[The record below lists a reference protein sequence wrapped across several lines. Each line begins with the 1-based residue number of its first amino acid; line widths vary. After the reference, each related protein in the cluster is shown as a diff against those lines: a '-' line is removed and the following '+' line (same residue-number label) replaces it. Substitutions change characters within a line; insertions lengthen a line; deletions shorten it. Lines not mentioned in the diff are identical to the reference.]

1 MSMFNSSKDS
11 GSNKP
16 RNGSVTPANP
26 NAFNSLVQG
35 TVVEGTVRS
44 ESDIRVDGLIK
55 GKLFCDAKVVIGP
68 TGQIEGEIRCANAV
82 VEGKFDGNIVVSEL
96 LNVRENAVVSGEVTT
111 GKLLVQSGAIFNVI
125 CNMGGQQS
133 STSAAK
139 STPVVAKKEDEKGVK
154 APNN

>member
-1 MSMFNSSKDS
+1 MSTMFSSKDS
-11 GSNKP
+11 NNGKP
-16 RNGSVTPANP
+16 RNGSVTPVNP
-26 NAFNSLVQG
+26 NAFNSLVHG

-82 VEGKFDGNIVVSEL
+82 VEGKFEGTLVVNEL
-96 LNVRENAVVSGEVTT
+96 LTIRENAVVSGEVTT
-111 GKLLVQSGAIFNVI
+111 GKLLVQSGAVFNVN
-125 CNMGGQQS
+125 CNMGGQ
-133 STSAAK
+133 APLAK
-139 STPVVAKKEDEKGVK
+139 TTTPPQVVTKGDEKGVK

>member
-1 MSMFNSSKDS
+1 MFSSKDS
-11 GSNKP
+11 NNKP
-16 RNGSVTPANP
+16 RNGSVAPVNP

-68 TGQIEGEIRCANAV
+68 TGSIEGEIRCANAV
-82 VEGKFDGNIVVSEL
+82 IEGKFEGIIVVAEL
-96 LNVRENAVVSGEVTT
+96 LNIRENAVVSGEVTT
-111 GKLLVQSGAIFNVI
+111 GKLLVQTGAVFNVT
-125 CNMGGQQS
+125 CNMGGQ
-133 STSAAK
+133 APVPK
-139 STPVVAKKEDEKGVK
+139 STAAPSVAKKEDEKGAK

>member
-1 MSMFNSSKDS
+1 MFSSKDS
-11 GSNKP
+11 NSKP
-16 RNGSVTPANP
+16 RNGSVAPVNP

-68 TGQIEGEIRCANAV
+68 TGQIEGEIRCSNAV
-82 VEGKFDGNIVVSEL
+82 IEGKFEGTIVVTEL
-96 LNVRENAVVSGEVTT
+96 LNIRENAVVSGEVTT
-111 GKLLVQSGAIFNVI
+111 GKLLVQSGAVFNVT
-125 CNMGGQQS
+125 CNMGGQAP
-133 STSAAK
+133 AAK
-139 STPVVAKKEDEKGVK
+139 PASAPLVAKKEDEKGVK

>member
-1 MSMFNSSKDS
+1 MFGSKDS
-11 GSNKP
+11 NIKP
-16 RNGSVTPANP
+16 RNRSVTPVNP

-68 TGQIEGEIRCANAV
+68 TGQIEGEIHCANAV
-82 VEGKFDGNIVVSEL
+82 VEGKFEGIIFVTEL
-96 LNVRENAVVSGEVTT
+96 LNVRENAVVIGEVTT
-111 GKLLVQSGAIFNVI
+111 GKLLVQSGAVFNVT
-125 CNMGGQQS
+125 CTMGSQTTPS
-133 STSAAK
+133 AK
-139 STPVVAKKEDEKGVK
+139 SSVVVSKKEDEKGAK

>member
-1 MSMFNSSKDS
+1 MFSSKDS
-11 GSNKP
+11 TNKP
-16 RNGSVTPANP
+16 RNGSVAPVNP

-82 VEGKFDGNIVVSEL
+82 IEGKFDGTIVVAEL
-96 LNVRENAVVSGEVTT
+96 LNIRENAVVSGEVTT
-111 GKLLVQSGAIFNVI
+111 GKLLVQTGAVFNVT
-125 CNMGGQQS
+125 CNMGGQAP
-133 STSAAK
+133 TAK
-139 STPVVAKKEDEKGVK
+139 SNSAPLVAKKEDEKGVK
-154 APNN
+154 ARNN

>member
-1 MSMFNSSKDS
+1 MFSSKDS
-11 GSNKP
+11 NNKP
-16 RNGSVTPANP
+16 RNGSVAPVNP

-68 TGQIEGEIRCANAV
+68 TGSIEGEIRCANAV
-82 VEGKFDGNIVVSEL
+82 IEGKFEGTIVVTEL
-96 LNVRENAVVSGEVTT
+96 LNVRENASVSGEVTT
-111 GKLLVQSGAIFNVI
+111 GKLLVQSGAVFNVT
-125 CNMGGQQS
+125 CNMGGQAPAS
-133 STSAAK
+133 K
-139 STPVVAKKEDEKGVK
+139 STAAPSVAKKEDEKGVK

>member
-1 MSMFNSSKDS
+1 MFGSKDS
-11 GSNKP
+11 NIKP
-16 RNGSVTPANP
+16 RNGSVTPVNP

-82 VEGKFDGNIVVSEL
+82 VEGKFEGTIIVTEL
-96 LNVRENAVVSGEVTT
+96 LNVRENAVVIGEVTT
-111 GKLLVQSGAIFNVI
+111 GKLLVQSGAVFNVT
-125 CNMGGQQS
+125 CTMGSQTAPS
-133 STSAAK
+133 AK
-139 STPVVAKKEDEKGVK
+139 SSVVVSKKEDEKGAK

>member
-1 MSMFNSSKDS
+1 MFGSKDS
-11 GSNKP
+11 NIKP
-16 RNGSVTPANP
+16 RNGSVAPVNP
-26 NAFNSLVQG
+26 NSFNSLVQG

-82 VEGKFDGNIVVSEL
+82 VEGKFEGTIVVTEL
-96 LNVRENAVVSGEVTT
+96 LNVRENAIVSGEVTT
-111 GKLLVQSGAIFNVI
+111 GKLLVQAGAVFNVT
-125 CNMGGQQS
+125 CNMGGQTTPS
-133 STSAAK
+133 AK
-139 STPVVAKKEDEKGVK
+139 SSAVVSKKEDEKGAK

>member
-1 MSMFNSSKDS
+1 MFSSKDS
-11 GSNKP
+11 NSKP
-16 RNGSVTPANP
+16 RNGSVAPVNP
-26 NAFNSLVQG
+26 NSFNSLVHG

-82 VEGKFDGNIVVSEL
+82 VEGKFEGTIVVTEL
-96 LNVRENAVVSGEVTT
+96 LNIRENAVVNGEVTT
-111 GKLLVQSGAIFNVI
+111 GKLLVQSGAVFNVT
-125 CNMGGQQS
+125 CNMGGH
-133 STSAAK
+133 
-139 STPVVAKKEDEKGVK
+139 TPTNKTTTHATPTVAKKEDEKGVK